1 MNGGSRSQ
9 IKVGP
14 QSQAGE
20 FEFDPEGDEKA
31 LKNSDQGRGMA
42 GSAFLK
48 GHSVGWVQVS

>member
-9 IKVGP
+9 IKVGL

-20 FEFDPEGDEKA
+20 FDPEGGEKA
-31 LKNSDQGRGMA
+31 LKNSEQGRGMNS
-42 GSAFLK
+42 SAFLK